1 VIAAEEATLC
11 VEADAKTS
19 KRMAQEH
26 QRKGMD
32 KMSKGMAQELE
43 RFRVIPEEV
52 PHVQRECRA
61 ASKSKCKGL
70 LGSIDYR
77 QCKIYEDKT
86 RQTKQDS
93 TGRESLPLLLRMS
106 RMTLR
111 GISRVQDTRMQDT
124 RGLALDGR
132 HKTYGRQDNGRYK
145 TRQNSTPRLGCIECF
160 ARARLWKTRQDKTR
174 HTTPRATAEIPA
186 SDTANA
192 SERHQ
197 TKHSR
202 QDGQTRLYRTKRK
215 CRASRT

>member
-1 VIAAEEATLC
+1 
-11 VEADAKTS
+11 
-19 KRMAQEH
+19 
-26 QRKGMD
+26 MD

-93 TGRESLPLLLRMS
+93 TGRECLPRLLRMS

-111 GISRVQDTRMQDT
+111 DISRAQDTRMQNT
-124 RGLALDGR
+124 RKIWRARQDGR
-132 HKTYGRQDNGRYK
+132 NK
-145 TRQNSTPRLGCIECF
+145 TRQNRDPSLGCIECF
-160 ARARLWKTRQDKTR
+160 GSAKLPKTMQDSSSAQQQLHGHNQLRQ
-174 HTTPRATAEIPA
+174 AG
-186 SDTANA
+186 DTEKKKLGNA
-192 SERHQ
+192 IERHDQ
-197 TKHSR
+197 TSLLHTS
-202 QDGQTRLYRTKRK
+202 
-215 CRASRT
+215 